1 MAGGE
6 NHSHRNDT
14 ALPHFL
20 YAVQTASGISVQYR
34 PACSQTASASP
45 YNTVLPVPKQHRAS
59 PYNTVLPVPKQ
70 HRHLR
75 TTPF

>member
-20 YAVQTASGISVQYR
+20 YAVQTVR
-34 PACSQTASASP
+34 ASP
-45 YNTVLPVPKQHRAS
+45 RNTVLPVPKQHRAS

>member
-34 PACSQTASASP
+34 PACSQTASGISVQYRPACSQTASGIS
-45 YNTVLPVPKQHRAS
+45 VQHRS
-59 PYNTVLPVPKQ
+59 DCSGPD
-70 HRHLR
+70 
-75 TTPF
+75 